1 VFTISR
7 DDDPLIIQEIRDL
20 YTYVRLLGQH
30 IKLLHTQLEHVETRI
45 AELDARQTLS
55 IREQASAIDRIQKH
69 LTPSPR

>member
-1 VFTISR
+1 VFAISR

-45 AELDARQTLS
+45 TELEAHQTQS
-55 IREQASAIDRIQKH
+55 IRKQASAIDHIRKH
-69 LTPSPR
+69 LTHPPR